1 MQLAALVLLVQA
13 LVLLSGRGP
22 VATPDPAASPPASA
36 ASAGTQDDVGWET
49 YRNDEY
55 GISLSHPAT
64 WERTIEE
71 SDGDFFLIMREPAAS
86 GRLERASFMLFLS
99 PAIDRVGG
107 IDLVP
112 PPTRDTVIAGRK
124 ARDGGWTDRYST
136 SLYRDIEFDWPRQ
149 IMVNLSAGGARG
161 LPETAANQAT
171 LDRILSSLTFI
182 D

>member
-1 MQLAALVLLVQA
+1 VLLVQA
-13 LVLLSGRGP
+13 LVLLSGRVL
-22 VATPDPAASPPASA
+22 VATPDPAASPPAA
-36 ASAGTQDDVGWET
+36 LGTETQDDVGWET

-55 GISLSHPAT
+55 GFSLSQPAT

-71 SDGDFFLIMREPAAS
+71 SDGDFFLIVREPAAS
-86 GRLERASFMLFLS
+86 GKPERASFMLFLS

-136 SLYRDIEFDWPRQ
+136 SLYRDIEFDSPRQ
-149 IMVNLSAGGARG
+149 AMVNLSAGGARG